1 MAVFGDLSVL
11 LKLEQKN
18 SSVPIGSYLYL
29 SHTSLVIP
37 KENLRTLIMKAAAA
51 CCYII
56 QTSTKTTASALPIIA
71 LFKIFKK
78 NKGKQDYINVSNS
91 MLCLFRNISNCFI
104 NLVSIFCFFSLKS
117 SLVPLDTLEDSK
129 GFVRIRNISKTKFWE
144 LKMNCNLTA
153 VDTYY
158 FKHVTTYSLL
168 NKKITNVQC
177 NYFIVTNELVSNL

>member
-37 KENLRTLIMKAAAA
+37 KENLRTLIMKAAATL
-51 CCYII
+51 YR
-56 QTSTKTTASALPIIA
+56 QVQKRPHPPSLLLHFLKSL
-71 LFKIFKK
+71 KK

-104 NLVSIFCFFSLKS
+104 NLVSIFCFFPPQIKS
-117 SLVPLDTLEDSK
+117 CSIRHIR
-129 GFVRIRNISKTKFWE
+129 GF
-144 LKMNCNLTA
+144 
-153 VDTYY
+153 
-158 FKHVTTYSLL
+158 
-168 NKKITNVQC
+168 
-177 NYFIVTNELVSNL
+177 

>member
-37 KENLRTLIMKAAAA
+37 KENLRTLIMKAAATL
-51 CCYII
+51 YR
-56 QTSTKTTASALPIIA
+56 QVQKRPHPPSLLLHFLKSLK
-71 LFKIFKK
+71 KIKG
-78 NKGKQDYINVSNS
+78 NKITLMYRT
-91 MLCLFRNISNCFI
+91 LCFVYLETYQIV
-104 NLVSIFCFFSLKS
+104 LSILSPFFVFFPLKS

-168 NKKITNVQC
+168 NKKITNV
-177 NYFIVTNELVSNL
+177 